1 MRVRLRRLVGAAAA
15 PALVLALAAA
25 WALLRGIDHRY
36 ISFSDGVYMYS
47 ASVAAGRGLHELY
60 RGIALSLPPGT
71 PIGATLVW
79 KLSPH
84 IESIRL
90 ALALVSCVTALLTYR
105 VARTLFGLGVAASV
119 VAALVALAGPVH
131 AQFVGLEGETFLT
144 PLALGLAIALERRR
158 DAACLAILGLGFVFK
173 LTWAP
178 FFVAAV
184 VALALRSGWRR
195 ALAIGAGA
203 VVFSFALYAVA
214 VWTFGWSAHQ
224 LVVQLLFAQSHSGF
238 QLGVAAGIVAAV
250 LVIWWPLL
258 VLATPGWR
266 EAGTSV
272 RLVMGAA
279 AACSLFML
287 KQGTF
292 FNVLDP
298 LEPFLAVLAVTGAC
312 RLWELNRPRLSA
324 VVLLCSLGAALH
336 IASVTVG
343 PAARAL
349 PFPLGAAIVDND
361 NEAQVDRVATAVAT
375 HSRPDEPV
383 LVNPLFALVAHRR
396 EPAQA
401 VDWFILRSLESYCG
415 DRTDLDSHCAD
426 WDRAKAGPFAV
437 VGVDSNVVS
446 FDPSFRRDT
455 GVASLELILR
465 IDKPPI
471 ETTLYARR
479 K

>member
-1 MRVRLRRLVGAAAA
+1 MRMRQPRLVRAAAA

-25 WALLRGIDHRY
+25 WTLLRGIDHRF
-36 ISFSDGVYMYS
+36 ISFSAGVYMYT
-47 ASVAAGRGLHELY
+47 ASVAAGHGLHELY
-60 RGIALSLPPGT
+60 RGMALSLPPGT
-71 PIGATLVW
+71 LIGATQVW

-90 ALALVSCVTALLTYR
+90 ALALVSGVTALLTYR

-119 VAALVALAGPVH
+119 AAALVALAGPVH
-131 AQFVGLEGETFLT
+131 AQFVGLEGETFIT
-144 PLALGLAIALERRR
+144 PLALGLAIALDRRR
-158 DAACLAILGLGFVFK
+158 DAACLAILGFGFLVK

-178 FFVAAV
+178 FFVAAL
-184 VALALRSGWRR
+184 VALALRSGWHR

-203 VVFSFALYAVA
+203 LALAFALYAVV
-214 VWTFGWSAHQ
+214 VWAFDWSPHQ

-238 QLGVAAGIVAAV
+238 QFGVAAGIVVAV

-258 VLATPGWR
+258 PLAAPGWR
-266 EAGTSV
+266 EAGTSL
-272 RLVMGAA
+272 RLVIGGAA
-279 AACSLFML
+279 AGSLFML

-298 LEPFLAVLAVTGAC
+298 LEPFLAILAVTGAGL
-312 RLWELNRPRLSA
+312 LWERNRPRMRA
-324 VVLLCSLGAALH
+324 IVVVCALGAALH
-336 IASVTVG
+336 IASVTGG

-349 PFPLGAAIVDND
+349 PLPLGAAIVETD
-361 NEAQVDRVATAVAT
+361 NEAQVDRVAAAVVA

-383 LVNPLFALVAHRR
+383 FVSPLFALVADRS

-401 VDWFILRSLESYCG
+401 VDWFILRSLERSCG
-415 DRTDLDSHCAD
+415 EHTDLDPHCAD
-426 WDRAKAGPFAV
+426 WDRAKAGHFEV

-455 GVASLELILR
+455 GVASLDRILS
-465 IDKPPI
+465 IDEPPI
-471 ETTLYARR
+471 KTELYAGR
-479 K
+479 

>member
-1 MRVRLRRLVGAAAA
+1 MRLKLPRVVRASAA

-25 WALLRGIDHRY
+25 WTLLRGIDHRF
-36 ISFSDGVYMYS
+36 ISFSDGVYMYT
-47 ASVAAGRGLHELY
+47 ASVAAGHGLHELY
-60 RGIALSLPPGT
+60 RSVALSLPPGT
-71 PIGATLVW
+71 PIAATLVW

-90 ALALVSCVTALLTYR
+90 ALALVSGVTALLTYR

-119 VAALVALAGPVH
+119 VAALLALAGPVH
-131 AQFVGLEGETFLT
+131 AQFVGLEGETFVT

-158 DAACLAILGLGFVFK
+158 DAACLALLGVGFLFK

-178 FFVAAV
+178 FFVAAL

-195 ALAIGAGA
+195 ALAVGAGA
-203 VVFSFALYAVA
+203 LAFSLTLYAVA
-214 VWTFGWSAHQ
+214 VWTFDWSPHQ
-224 LVVQLLFAQSHSGF
+224 LVVQLLLAQSHSGF
-238 QLGVAAGIVAAV
+238 QLGVAAGIVAVV

-258 VLATPGWR
+258 LLAPQGWR
-266 EAGTSV
+266 EAGRSV
-272 RLVMGAA
+272 RLVIGAA

-298 LEPFLAVLAVTGAC
+298 LEPFLAILAVTGAC
-312 RLWELNRPRLSA
+312 LLWERDRPRMRAL
-324 VVLLCSLGAALH
+324 VVLCTIGATLH
-336 IASVTVG
+336 IASVTGG
-343 PAARAL
+343 PATRVL
-349 PFPLGAAIVDND
+349 PLPLGAAVVDTD
-361 NEAQVDRVATAVAT
+361 NEARVDRVAAAVAA

-383 LVNPLFALVAHRR
+383 LVNPLFALVAHRS

-401 VDWFILRSLESYCG
+401 VDWFILWSLKRSCG
-415 DRTDLDSHCAD
+415 EHTDLDPHCGD
-426 WDRAKAGPFAV
+426 WDKAKAGRHGV

-455 GVASLELILR
+455 RVASLELILS
-465 IDKPPI
+465 IDEPPI
-471 ETTLYARR
+471 KTSLYAGR
-479 K
+479 

>member
-1 MRVRLRRLVGAAAA
+1 MRLRLSRLVRAAAA

-25 WALLRGIDHRY
+25 WTLLRGIDHRF
-36 ISFSDGVYMYS
+36 ISFSDGVYMYT

-60 RGIALSLPPGT
+60 RGIALSLPPGA

-90 ALALVSCVTALLTYR
+90 ALALVSGVTALLTYR

-119 VAALVALAGPVH
+119 VAALLALAGPVH
-131 AQFVGLEGETFLT
+131 AQFVGLEGETVVT
-144 PLALGLAIALERRR
+144 PLVLGLAIALERRR
-158 DAACLAILGLGFVFK
+158 DLACLAILGLGFLFK
-173 LTWAP
+173 VTWAP
-178 FFVAAV
+178 FFVAAM

-195 ALAIGAGA
+195 ALAIGVGA
-203 VVFSFALYAVA
+203 VALSFALYAVA
-214 VWTFGWSAHQ
+214 VWTFGWSPHQ
-224 LVVQLLFAQSHSGF
+224 LVVQLLVAQSHSGF

-258 VLATPGWR
+258 VLAAPGWR
-266 EAGTSV
+266 GAGTSV
-272 RLVMGAA
+272 RLVIGAA

-312 RLWELNRPRLSA
+312 HLWELNRPRLRA
-324 VVLLCSLGAALH
+324 VVLLCTLGAALH
-336 IASVTVG
+336 IASVTG
-343 PAARAL
+343 DPAARAL
-349 PFPLGAAIVDND
+349 PLPLGAAIVDTD
-361 NEAQVDRVATAVAT
+361 NEAQVDRVAAAVAA
-375 HSRPDEPV
+375 HSRPGEPV
-383 LVNPLFALVAHRR
+383 LVNPLFALVAHRS

-401 VDWFILRSLESYCG
+401 VDWFILRSLERACAE
-415 DRTDLDSHCAD
+415 RIDLDPHCAD
-426 WDRAKAGPFAV
+426 WDRAKAGLLAV

-455 GVASLELILR
+455 GVASLELILS
-465 IDKPPI
+465 IDEPPI
-471 ETTLYARR
+471 ETALYARR
-479 K
+479 

>member
-1 MRVRLRRLVGAAAA
+1 MRLRLSRLVRAAAA

-25 WALLRGIDHRY
+25 WTLLRGIDHRF
-36 ISFSDGVYMYS
+36 ISFSDGVYMYT

-60 RGIALSLPPGT
+60 RGIALSLPPGA

-90 ALALVSCVTALLTYR
+90 ALALVSGVTALLTYR

-119 VAALVALAGPVH
+119 VAALLALAGPVH
-131 AQFVGLEGETFLT
+131 AQFVGLEGETVVT

-158 DAACLAILGLGFVFK
+158 DLACLAILGLGFLFK
-173 LTWAP
+173 VTWAP
-178 FFVAAV
+178 FFVAAM

-195 ALAIGAGA
+195 ALAIGVGA
-203 VVFSFALYAVA
+203 VALSFALYAVA
-214 VWTFGWSAHQ
+214 VWTFGWSPHQ
-224 LVVQLLFAQSHSGF
+224 LVVQLLVAQSHSGF

-258 VLATPGWR
+258 VLAAPGWR
-266 EAGTSV
+266 GAGTSV
-272 RLVMGAA
+272 RLVIGAA

-312 RLWELNRPRLSA
+312 HLWELNRPRLRA
-324 VVLLCSLGAALH
+324 VVLLCTLGAALH
-336 IASVTVG
+336 IASVTG
-343 PAARAL
+343 DPAARAL
-349 PFPLGAAIVDND
+349 PLPLGAAIVDTD
-361 NEAQVDRVATAVAT
+361 NEAQVDRVAAAVAA
-375 HSRPDEPV
+375 HSRPGEPV
-383 LVNPLFALVAHRR
+383 LVNPLFALVAHRS

-401 VDWFILRSLESYCG
+401 VDWFILRSLERACAE
-415 DRTDLDSHCAD
+415 RIDLDPHCAD
-426 WDRAKAGPFAV
+426 WDRAKAGLLAV

-455 GVASLELILR
+455 GVASLELILS
-465 IDKPPI
+465 IDEPPI
-471 ETTLYARR
+471 ETALYARR
-479 K
+479 